1 MSWRFFEFCGPVL
14 WAVSIHLDK
23 YLVERYFKYTGVF
36 ILMIFAAAFA
46 LLVLPVLWGCFPM
59 WLPTPARSP
68 HPEYCMWVHYIS
80 ICKR

>member
-46 LLVLPVLWGCFPM
+46 LLVLPVLWGV
-59 WLPTPARSP
+59 LPNVVADACAVAASGVL
-68 HPEYCMWVHYIS
+68 YVGALYLYL
-80 ICKR
+80 